1 MNEMKKMDLFLVF
14 NKNYYIYLR
23 MWNKQYLKVSQSN
36 PNMTICMG
44 DKDEAIVQDP
54 IYSPFKTDNMKKQ
67 FRWALAGLLFC
78 MFLFTSVTHVEASN
92 TDPTS
97 FGYALNAANIQNDV
111 NLEFDAVTVFTT
123 ITLFYGF
130 SWTYSTTLAPP
141 EARCN
146 GPT

>member
-1 MNEMKKMDLFLVF
+1 
-14 NKNYYIYLR
+14 

-36 PNMTICMG
+36 SIRPMRRR
-44 DKDEAIVQDP
+44 DKDEGIVQGP

-67 FRWALAGLLFC
+67 FRWVLASLLFC

-92 TDPTS
+92 DPTS

-111 NLEFDAVTVFTT
+111 NLEFGAVTVFTT
-123 ITLFYGF
+123 ITLSYGF
-130 SWTYSTTLAPP
+130 SWAYSTTLAPP

-146 GPT
+146 SPT